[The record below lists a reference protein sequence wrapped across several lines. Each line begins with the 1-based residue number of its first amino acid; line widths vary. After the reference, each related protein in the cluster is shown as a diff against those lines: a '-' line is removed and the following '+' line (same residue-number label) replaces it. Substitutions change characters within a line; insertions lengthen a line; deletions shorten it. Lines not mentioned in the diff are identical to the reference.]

1 MPASNPY
8 KEGRLY
14 QCRRRRDQVSI
25 SQKGNDMTDVTIT
38 TPTHQLRGYFARPVG
53 EGPWPG
59 VIVIH
64 DAAGMSNDLRHQADW
79 LAGAGYLALAPDLLS
94 WGRKLTCLMAV
105 FRDLQAGRGQSFAD
119 IEATRQWL
127 VGQANCSGRIGV
139 IGFCLGG
146 GFALMLASDSAFAAS
161 SVNYGVTAY
170 TEAALRG
177 ACPIVGSFGSK
188 DRNLPGAAQK
198 LDQALET
205 LGIDHDVKEYP
216 QAGHSFLNDHRR
228 EGPWGTL
235 YVVLGHLPVIAG
247 YVGAY
252 HEPSAQ
258 DARQRILS
266 FFNRHL
272 QAGS

>member
-1 MPASNPY
+1 
-8 KEGRLY
+8 
-14 QCRRRRDQVSI
+14 
-25 SQKGNDMTDVTIT
+25 MTDVTIT
-38 TPTHQLRGYFARPVG
+38 TPAHQLRASFARPVG

-64 DAAGMSNDLRHQADW
+64 DAAGMSDDLRHQADW
-79 LAGAGYLALAPDLLS
+79 LAGAGYLAVAPDLFS
-94 WGRKLTCLMAV
+94 WGRKLACLMAV

-127 VGQANCSGRIGV
+127 AGQADCSGRIGV

-146 GFALMLASDSAFAAS
+146 GFALLLASGGAFAAP

-177 ACPIVGSFGSK
+177 ACPIVGSFGAK
-188 DRNLPGAAQK
+188 DRNMRGAAQK
-198 LDQALET
+198 LDQVLET
-205 LGIDHDVKEYP
+205 LGIDHDVNEYP
-216 QAGHSFLNDHRR
+216 DASHAFLNDHRR

-247 YVGAY
+247 YVGYY

-266 FFNRHL
+266 FFDRHL
-272 QAGS
+272 QAGT